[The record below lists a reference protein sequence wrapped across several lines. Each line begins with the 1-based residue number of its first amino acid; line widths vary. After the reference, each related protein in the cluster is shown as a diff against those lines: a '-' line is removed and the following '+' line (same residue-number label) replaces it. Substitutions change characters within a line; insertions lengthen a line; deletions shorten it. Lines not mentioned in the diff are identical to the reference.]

1 MKKKTVRSALAM
13 MLAVQMAFA
22 ASAPAFAAAE
32 AVQAGNQ
39 SAVVLQEGQDIPV
52 YLSDMNWKS
61 SSVGYSNATKD
72 KDMDGNPLKL
82 VQADGS
88 LKTYS
93 KGIFAHAPSEIT
105 YDIEGKGVKSFHA
118 EVGINSGRDGASC
131 AFIVKADDKVLKQT
145 GVIRGNAAAETIDVE
160 IPADTKLLTLISTDG
175 GDNKNNDHSVWGD
188 AQIVLDGTVQKNLKK
203 VTLQASNSILEVGK
217 TSKITAA
224 GILVDDTK
232 AEAFDSLSFES
243 GDTSIATVDS
253 DGVVTG
259 VANGVVT
266 ITCAA
271 TLGDITKTG
280 TVELIVGTETQG
292 TTWSIQSPD
301 GSSTAVFALN
311 ADGKLSYSVLNEMR
325 TVLGLADTGIVTSLG
340 DFSSGLTFKSV
351 TDAKEINETYS
362 VISSKKDAYVNHAM
376 ERTITFEKDNME
388 FDVIVRAYDDGV
400 AFRYAVRSADGSE
413 QDMTISHE
421 TTAFQVPAGSKTWAM
436 AHGTGG
442 AWSYEDS
449 FYEKQIEDVTGGQ
462 SIPLLYETPEG
473 DFTLLTEAEL
483 SGEYIGSM
491 VKAEGNGVLRV
502 SYTPQQGTKEVVTS
516 APFQSPWR
524 VAITGTLADIVE
536 NTMVENLSAPEKTN
550 FNYESWAEPGL
561 TSWSWIA
568 AGQTSANQHDP
579 DMIKR
584 YIDFTAEMGWKYYI
598 LDEGW
603 QPHAPSGSDSRY
615 AGYYEWFDEIVDYAD
630 SKGVGLIAWVICD
643 DLNTQAKRDARLI
656 EWAEKGIKGIKI
668 DFFDRE
674 TQDRTQLFTDV
685 YEQCSDLK
693 MVVNV
698 HGANKPTGEIRTYQN
713 VLTREAIRGQEQ
725 GDLKPEQYT
734 ILPFTRGAVGPADVT
749 ETLYPRGSSST
760 IGFQI
765 ASSILIQSGLHCMAS
780 GPDDY
785 LNSPTYSLYKD
796 MPAVWDDTKLIDAY
810 PGDFV
815 TMVRRS
821 GENWFGAS
829 TTTEARDAEFPLD
842 FLGDGKYYALV
853 YKDTGT
859 SRNDIA
865 MECIEVTKADKLTI
879 PMKKGGGCAVK
890 IVKEKPAGI
899 ASVTLNKN
907 VLSMEARQKVTLKA
921 DVTLEEN
928 ALIKTVNW
936 TSSDESVATV
946 SATGEITAVAP
957 GTAVI
962 TAVSPVDPTIKA
974 ECALTV
980 IQDKYIINDETW
992 SVVND
997 DLDKVRYNS
1006 ENSITITSQQGE
1018 IGEGTNT
1025 LDNIFATVPADQDFA
1040 ISVKVTGGLTANY
1053 QAIALTAFTD
1063 TANVVSAMRRYHSSF
1078 GNNCFAM
1085 VRNEKG
1091 QGMTETP
1098 TQADTNKDADAYLK
1112 LVKKGKTFTSYYSY
1126 DGVNWTEIRSQD
1138 AKGDIANADAKDIK
1152 IGVYTSTGNS
1162 AAYKDAT
1169 FTDFTY
1175 YPGES
1180 TEGTVIPF
1188 AKLRDDISTYTVAFD
1203 SQGADV
1209 EATPGT
1215 MDVVFPATTVTGLPS
1230 KPEREGYTFG
1240 GWFTE
1245 PDGKGAAFTTDTEVT
1260 GNMTVYAYWIQDD
1273 YVLGSDWSVI
1283 NKVSD
1288 NLAINSE
1295 NSVSIT
1301 MQEGEIGGTL
1311 RNVLTT
1317 APADQNFAISVKVS
1331 GGLTDDFQSA
1341 ALAVMTDT
1349 NNVVAAMRRHHSFFE
1364 DQCFA
1369 MIAGGVEKPYKVDTQ
1384 KDQDAYL
1391 KLVKN
1396 GAMFTSYYSYDGEN
1410 WTEIRS
1416 QEYNNLKDVA
1426 AEDLR
1431 IGVYAS
1437 TGNSS
1442 KYKPVTFTDFTYYP
1456 ADSETGTVIPFAK
1469 SNKPVVPDEGTL
1481 SVKYDNSVALTVN
1494 GEAQKLAD
1502 LLGKYEVKKVEADTP
1517 YTLAFKPR
1525 VEGKEFSFVSV
1536 NGVNQEIRDTES
1548 FTYEFT
1554 TDGKAQELNFV
1565 FAQVDKRILRNL
1577 ITYAQDYAANNDME
1591 SLAPVVKKKFETALA
1606 DAATVRDTVAVT
1618 QDEVNDAWTN
1628 LLNAVHMLSF
1638 VKGDK
1643 AELTE
1648 LVDYANSIETENF
1661 TPNSVAAFEA
1671 ALAAAQEVLDDENAL
1686 QPDVKEAYDTLR
1698 AAALALVDA
1707 ASVENLQNLVD
1718 MTADIDLSE
1727 YIDID
1732 KDDFKAYRDALAE
1745 AESVLEDKNATQ
1757 KQVDEAADALVKAIG
1772 ALRKTPNKDALRD
1785 LVAEVETLDL
1795 SVYTPESAARVR
1807 TMMANALRMLN
1818 NEDATQEEIDGMETE
1833 LNDAYKA
1840 LETKKNNKP
1849 SGGSSSSSSG
1859 SKRPSSDS
1867 GTAVAVPAAVVN
1879 AAQNVK
1885 AAASVRSDTTLP
1897 FTLKRGQA
1905 YCFKMTVLN
1914 GSTAAPSFTVG
1925 NSSVLKTQ
1933 FVAKVGNDYYYRVWA
1948 VGTPGESTGVYTTM
1962 VNEAP
1967 QQHCT
1972 VTIG

>member
-1 MKKKTVRSALAM
+1 M
-13 MLAVQMAFA
+13 
-22 ASAPAFAAAE
+22 
-32 AVQAGNQ
+32 GNQ

-52 YLSDMNWKS
+52 YLSDMTWKS
-61 SSVGYSNATKD
+61 AAVGYSSATKD

-93 KGIFAHAPSEIT
+93 KGLFAHAPSEIS

-118 EVGINSGRDGASC
+118 EVGINNGRDGASC
-131 AFIVKADDKVLKQT
+131 AFIVKADDKIIAQT
-145 GVIRGNAAAETIDVE
+145 DVIRGNAKAQVIDVE
-160 IPADTKLLTLISTDG
+160 VPADTNTLTLISTDG

-188 AQIVLDGTVQKNLKK
+188 AQIVLDGTVQKNLKR
-203 VTLQASNSILEVGK
+203 VMLQASDSILEVGK
-217 TSKITAA
+217 TSQITIT
-224 GILVDDTK
+224 GILVDDSK
-232 AEAFDSLSFES
+232 AESFDSLSYES
-243 GDTSIATVDS
+243 SNPEIATVDAN
-253 DGVVTG
+253 GIVTG
-259 VANGVVT
+259 VSNGVVT
-266 ITCAA
+266 ITCSAA
-271 TLGDITKTG
+271 IGDIVKSN
-280 TVELIVGTETQG
+280 TVDLVVGAETQG

-301 GSSTAVFALN
+301 GSRNAVFALN
-311 ADGKLSYSVLNEMR
+311 EKGKLRYSVLNESR
-325 TVLGLADTGIVTSLG
+325 TVLGLADAGIVTSLG

-351 TDAKEINETYS
+351 SDAKEINETYS
-362 VISSKKDAYVNHAM
+362 VISSKKAEYMNHAL
-376 ERTITFEKDNME
+376 ERTITFEKDGME
-388 FDVIVRAYDDGV
+388 FDVIVRAYDDGI
-400 AFRYAVRSADGSE
+400 AFRYAIRSADGSE
-413 QDMTISHE
+413 QEMTISRE
-421 TTAFQVPAGSKTWAM
+421 TTAFQVPAGSKTWAQE
-436 AHGTGG
+436 HGTGG
-442 AWSYEDS
+442 AWSYEGS
-449 FYEKQIEDVTGGQ
+449 FYEKPIEEVTGGQ
-462 SIPLLYETPEG
+462 SIPLLFETPNG

-491 VKAEGNGVLRV
+491 VKVEENGILRV
-502 SYTPQQGTKEVVTS
+502 SYTPQQGTKLVTTS
-516 APFQSPWR
+516 APFETPWR
-524 VAITGTLADIVE
+524 VAITGTLGDIVE
-536 NTMVENLSAPEKTN
+536 NTMVENLSAPEKTEYD
-550 FNYESWAEPGL
+550 YESWVHPGL

-568 AGQTSANQHDP
+568 AGQTSANQHNP
-579 DMIKR
+579 DLIKQ

-603 QPHAPSGSDSRY
+603 QPPAPSGSDSRY
-615 AGYYEWFDEIVDYAD
+615 AGYYDWFDEIVDYAD

-643 DLNTQAKRDARLI
+643 DLNTQEKRDARLI

-685 YEQCSDLK
+685 YEQCSELK
-693 MVVNV
+693 MLLNV

-725 GDLKPEQYT
+725 GDLKPEQFS
-734 ILPFTRGAVGPADVT
+734 ILPFTRCAVGPADVT

-765 ASSILIQSGLHCMAS
+765 ASSILVQSGLHCMAS

-796 MPAVWDDTKLIDAY
+796 MPAVWDDTKLIDGY

-821 GENWFGAS
+821 GDNWFGAS

-853 YKDTGT
+853 YKDAGS

-865 MECIEVTKADKLTI
+865 MECIEVTKADKLTV

-890 IVKEKPAGI
+890 IVKEKPASI
-899 ASVTLNKN
+899 ASVTLNKS

-928 ALIKTVNW
+928 ALIKNVNW

-946 SATGEITAVAP
+946 SATGEITAIAP

-962 TAVSPVDPTIKA
+962 TAVSPVDPSVKA
-974 ECALTV
+974 ECVLTV
-980 IQDKYIINDETW
+980 IRDKYIINDETW
-992 SVVND
+992 SIVNE

-1018 IGEGTNT
+1018 IGESSNT
-1025 LDNIFATVPADQDFA
+1025 LDNIFTTVPADQDFA
-1040 ISVKVTGGLTANY
+1040 ISVKVTGGLSANY

-1091 QGMTETP
+1091 QGMTEAP
-1098 TQADTNKDADAYLK
+1098 TQKDTNKDADAYLK

-1138 AKGDIANADAKDIK
+1138 AKGTIADAEAKDIK

-1175 YPGES
+1175 YAGDS
-1180 TEGTVIPF
+1180 TEGTIIPF
-1188 AKLRDDISTYTVAFD
+1188 AKLRDDISTYTVTFD
-1203 SQGADV
+1203 SQDADV
-1209 EATPGT
+1209 PATPNT

-1230 KPEREGYTFG
+1230 NPERDGYTFG

-1245 PDGKGAAFTTDTEVT
+1245 PDGKGTAFTTDTEVN
-1260 GNMTVYAYWIQDD
+1260 GNLTVYAYWIQDD
-1273 YVLGSDWSVI
+1273 YVLDSSWSVI
-1283 NKVSD
+1283 NKDADKLV
-1288 NLAINSE
+1288 INSE

-1311 RNVLTT
+1311 KNVLTT
-1317 APADQNFAISVKVS
+1317 VPAAQNFAISVKVS

-1341 ALAVMTDT
+1341 ALAIMTDT

-1364 DQCFA
+1364 NQCFA
-1369 MIAGGVEKPYKVDTQ
+1369 MIAGGVEKPYQVDTQ
-1384 KDQDAYL
+1384 KDQEAYL
-1391 KLVKN
+1391 KLVKD
-1396 GAMFTSYYSYDGEN
+1396 GAMFTSYYSYDGVN

-1416 QEYNNLKDVA
+1416 QEYNRLKDVA

-1437 TGNSS
+1437 TGNSN

-1456 ADSETGTVIPFAK
+1456 ADGGKEMVIPFAK

-1481 SVKYDNSVALTVN
+1481 SVKYNSGVKLTVN

-1502 LLGKYEVKKVEADTP
+1502 LIGKYEEKKVEAGTP
-1517 YTLAFKPR
+1517 YTLVFAPR
-1525 VEGKEFSFVSV
+1525 AEGREFSSV
-1536 NGVNQEIRDTES
+1536 TINGIEQEIKDTAA

-1554 TDGKAQELNFV
+1554 TDGEAQELNFA
-1565 FAQVDKRILRNL
+1565 FAQVDKRILRDL
-1577 ITYAQDYAANNDME
+1577 IVYAEDYAANNDME
-1591 SLAPVVKKKFETALA
+1591 SLVPVVKKKFEAALA
-1606 DAATVRDTVAVT
+1606 DAITVRDTVAVT
-1618 QDEVNDAWTN
+1618 QEQINDSWSDLLDAIH
-1628 LLNAVHMLSF
+1628 LLNF
-1638 VKGDK
+1638 EKGNK
-1643 AELTE
+1643 AKLTE
-1648 LVDYANSIETENF
+1648 LVGYANSIVTEDF
-1661 TPNSVAAFEA
+1661 TPNSVAIFEA
-1671 ALAAAQEVLDDENAL
+1671 ALTAAQEVLDDENAL
-1686 QPDVKEAYDTLR
+1686 QADIDNAYETLHE
-1698 AAALALVDA
+1698 AALALVNA
-1707 ASVENLQNLVD
+1707 ASVEALQNLVD
-1718 MTADIDLSE
+1718 EAGDIDLGE
-1727 YIDID
+1727 YIDL
-1732 KDDFKAYRDALAE
+1732 KNDDFKEYREALEQANK
-1745 AESVLEDKNATQ
+1745 VLADKNATQ
-1757 KQVDEAADALVKAIG
+1757 KQVDSAAEALVKAMSD
-1772 ALRKTPNKDALRD
+1772 LRKTPNKDALRD
-1785 LVAEVETLDL
+1785 LVIEVEALDL
-1795 SVYTPESAARVR
+1795 SAYTPESAAQVR
-1807 TMMANALRMLN
+1807 DVLASARDLLN
-1818 NEDATQEEIDGMETE
+1818 NDLATQEETDEMEAA
-1833 LNDAYKA
+1833 LNEAYKS
-1840 LETKKNNKP
+1840 LETKKNNTP
-1849 SGGSSSSSSG
+1849 SGGSSSSSHTNKPSG
-1859 SKRPSSDS
+1859 NTY
-1867 GTAVAVPAAVVN
+1867 GTEGAVPAAVV
-1879 AAQNVK
+1879 QTVQEVK
-1885 AAASVRSDTTLP
+1885 VEASVRSDTTLP

-1914 GSTAAPSFTVG
+1914 GSTAAPNFTVG
-1925 NSSVLKTQ
+1925 DGSVLKTQ

-1948 VGTPGESTGVYTTM
+1948 VGMPGKSTGVYTQM
-1962 VNEAP
+1962 P
-1967 QQHCT
+1967 QEMPQRHCI
-1972 VTIG
+1972 VTIA